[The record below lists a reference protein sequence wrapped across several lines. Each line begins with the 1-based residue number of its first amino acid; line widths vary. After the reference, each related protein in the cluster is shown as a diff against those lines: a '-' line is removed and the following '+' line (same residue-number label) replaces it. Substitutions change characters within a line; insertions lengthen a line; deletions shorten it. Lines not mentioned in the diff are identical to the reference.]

1 MKWLSRTLILLMSLL
16 LFAQPVLAGS
26 PSMAPQDDESKI
38 EYKTD
43 GGAKTQC
50 PAFNSVVMTV
60 VYCVQI
66 SVVTATLMFLMPVT
80 DLMVPITSITLILV
94 VLLFGYVLLTG
105 EQELNKKTFAL
116 LIKIGAVMLF
126 GYDFGG
132 YTIATF
138 GASVSLQDAIV
149 TTLWNDPDCPVSAFT
164 AGAPSYDYISAGGAA
179 VWGSMDCIIGKLFGF
194 GGPFIMASSIFGIL
208 GSLLGSGTMGV
219 MVFFFGLTTLLT
231 IFMFALRVVYSFLVC
246 YIFIGF
252 LIVISPMVIPMIL
265 FQATQNF
272 FDAWLKN
279 LMVAILTPGVIFA
292 YLCMV
297 MPLLDQIVMGND
309 PDDKYSLQQVL
320 SDEDLLNSYRNVQ
333 QRCSM
338 STQNTDFSWFREVA
352 GSANIEQWVQGPFR
366 NVLIP
371 SNSAATDGCQLAQ
384 ITSADFG
391 NQHLFKLWQIAFSL
405 LRIFLVAILISM
417 MMNMIPELVVGW
429 VQGGRAAVQ
438 ASSLPLPGQQ
448 LVTGQMQRS
457 QQSMM
462 NSAGRPGGGP
472 AANLVG
478 RRTP

>member
-1 MKWLSRTLILLMSLL
+1 MQRLSQGLILFISLIL
-16 LFAQPVLAGS
+16 CAQPVLAGA
-26 PSMAPQDDESKI
+26 PSMAPQDDESRI
-38 EYKTD
+38 EYTS
-43 GGAKTQC
+43 GNGAKSQC
-50 PAFNSVVMTV
+50 PAFKSVVMTV

-105 EQELNKKTFAL
+105 EQELNRKTFAL

-138 GASVSLQDAIV
+138 GASVSLQEAVV
-149 TTLWNDPDCPVSAFT
+149 TTLWNDPNCPVSAFT
-164 AGAPSYDYISAGGAA
+164 AGAPSYDYIAAGGAS

-194 GGPFIMASSIFGIL
+194 GGPFIMATSIFGIL
-208 GSLLGSGTMGV
+208 GSLLGSGTMGI

-231 IFMFALRVVYSFLVC
+231 IFMFALRAVYAFLIC

-252 LIVISPMVIPMIL
+252 LIIISPMVIPMIL

-297 MPLLDQIVMGND
+297 LPLLDQIVTGND
-309 PDDKYSLQQVL
+309 PNDNYSLQQVL

-338 STQNTDFSWFREVA
+338 TTQNTDFSWFREVA
-352 GSANIEQWVQGPFR
+352 GNANIEQWVQGPFR
-366 NVLIP
+366 NVLVP
-371 SNSAATDGCQLAQ
+371 TNSAATDGCQLAQ

-391 NQHLFKLWQIAFSL
+391 NQHVFRLWQIAFSL
-405 LRIFLVAILISM
+405 LRIFLVATLISM
-417 MMNMIPELVVGW
+417 MMNMIPELVIGW

-438 ASSLPLPGQQ
+438 ASGLPLPGQQ
-448 LVTGQMQRS
+448 LATGQMQRVRQTMTNRAS
-457 QQSMM
+457 G
-462 NSAGRPGGGP
+462 AGGG
-472 AANLVG
+472 AGSLVG
-478 RRTP
+478 RRTR